1 MRGAGTMDGDSNSV
15 CAFRRRMLEMVQET
29 ETPQPEETRGRR
41 CLFSMLPP
49 WLVPQSFGKVAVF
62 LADPRYLIMRQLK
75 MWEMFQRRATRGA
88 SIGHFKVLSSARNI
102 LKQRKEPK
110 IR

>member
-1 MRGAGTMDGDSNSV
+1 MDGDSNSV

-29 ETPQPEETRGRR
+29 EPPQCEERGRR

-75 MWEMFQRRATRGA
+75 MWEMFQRRANAGCCADPQPAGYGCKMGDLDEGDFLRAYLG
-88 SIGHFKVLSSARNI
+88 
-102 LKQRKEPK
+102 QD
-110 IR
+110 